1 MKKIEVK
8 KNGVVTHA
16 GTFETQELVDAW
28 VAKEIDNNS
37 WGKPERWVRAE
48 AEDISNALE
57 QRVIQTEFETY
68 TEYKLASEYT
78 IEITDVTA
86 EFEERS
92 KIQKRTKKRF
102 FGEYMIDKIAA
113 SNEAKNLTIEQI
125 EAFMSDTTIFSLREH
140 LWAGNI
146 DTFITK
152 LTASDV
158 SAFFT
163 TEEKAYV
170 IAVCQAFLNDLEQ

>member
-1 MKKIEVK
+1 MKKVNILKESKIVQTAFFEDDK
-8 KNGVVTHA
+8 MMNEWLQMLETHYA
-16 GTFETQELVDAW
+16 
-28 VAKEIDNNS
+28 
-37 WGKPERWVRAE
+37 WGKPERWVKE
-48 AEDISNALE
+48 SDEDISNALE

-102 FGEYMIDKIAA
+102 FGEHMIDKIAA
-113 SNEAKNLTIEQI
+113 NNEAKSLTIEQI
-125 EAFMSDTTIFSLREH
+125 EAFMNDTTIFSLREH

>member
-1 MKKIEVK
+1 MKKVNVLKENKIVQTAYFKDDESLNNWVDLLEK
-8 KNGVVTHA
+8 KFA
-16 GTFETQELVDAW
+16 
-28 VAKEIDNNS
+28 
-37 WGKPERWVRAE
+37 WGKPERWVKASD
-48 AEDISNALE
+48 EDISNALE